1 MKEDRINNEP
11 PKSNSPLNQTA
22 GPSRFPDVENPR
34 HSYPRFPYSQPGPSA
49 PVRQPPRPVRT
60 LRQVEPPQGATCH
73 KLAGQY
79 LGGIAAD
86 TTPGYVRKRA
96 EDTPT
101 ARTHLRGHGH
111 LHARTLGREHMT
123 GTDTSMG
130 HVTYV
135 TAGYLY
141 QSWMGGG
148 ISPEPELYK
157 CNTIPILVN
166 IAKIVLTSW
175 ISI

>member
-1 MKEDRINNEP
+1 MDR
-11 PKSNSPLNQTA
+11 
-22 GPSRFPDVENPR
+22 R
-34 HSYPRFPYSQPGPSA
+34 H
-49 PVRQPPRPVRT
+49 
-60 LRQVEPPQGATCH
+60 L
-73 KLAGQY
+73 
-79 LGGIAAD
+79 
-86 TTPGYVRKRA
+86 
-96 EDTPT
+96 EDTPA
-101 ARTHLRGHGH
+101 ARTHLRGNGH
-111 LHARTLGREHMT
+111 LYTRTLGREHMT

-141 QSWMGGG
+141 QSLMKSG

-175 ISI
+175 ISIYEQIVIS